1 MARIVWEGTQLLLYF
16 GFSKHQQ
23 QWIAQPGRITLLPN
37 AAAALCK
44 RMTGCSDLTAHV
56 FLLSKMRLFE

>member
-1 MARIVWEGTQLLLYF
+1 MGPMAGIVWEGRPLLLYF

-23 QWIAQPGRITLLPN
+23 HWDPIGQRSLLAN

-44 RMTGCSDLTAHV
+44 RMTGCSDLTTDV
-56 FLLSKMRLFE
+56 FL